1 MGVKDDRVLLH
12 FTFCYTAPLDLSR
25 FKGAGT
31 VTQDLFIDHSLQIML
46 IRGHTWIPIP
56 IQ

>member
-12 FTFCYTAPLDLSR
+12 FTFCYTAPLDLRR